1 MAIGLIVKLKA
12 EEETKAQMKHRQ
24 AEVLILPVIS
34 VSTAPYNNNN
44 KQTNKNNKCDANMHK
59 HHTLWLGYVLLWA
72 RIVSSSC

>member
-44 KQTNKNNKCDANMHK
+44 KQTNKKQQMWCK
-59 HHTLWLGYVLLWA
+59 HA
-72 RIVSSSC
+72 